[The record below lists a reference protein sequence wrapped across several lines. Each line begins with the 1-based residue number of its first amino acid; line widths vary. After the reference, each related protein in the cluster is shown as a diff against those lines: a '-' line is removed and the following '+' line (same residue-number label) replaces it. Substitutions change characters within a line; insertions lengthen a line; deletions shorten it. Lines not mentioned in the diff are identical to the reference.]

1 MRSQGKKKQ
10 NRECFARL
18 LKGNSVLRKSVALG
32 WCSPC
37 KKVTI
42 NNVIIHLQV
51 SESNSQTFIMSV
63 EYQREIM
70 IWRISVND
78 ILTAGGFGEVV
89 WKGQDLRN
97 WDYLRVRGGLG
108 MARSEKQEILDVKE
122 GGRREGLN
130 FCNVSRI
137 WLQAVISLT
146 PEMKLHVSPDISTAV
161 CHLI

>member
-42 NNVIIHLQV
+42 NNVILHLQV
-51 SESNSQTFIMSV
+51 SESSSQTFILSG

-70 IWRISVND
+70 IWRILVND
-78 ILTAGGFGEVV
+78 IRTSGGFGEVV